1 MTQSVQSKP
10 PAFDRQVNEIN
21 DFTDRSLGKLLVN
34 TNSNITNLM
43 AKMIRCVLNYPS
55 LVNDPETSMVIK
67 ERVNSLPKSWDV
79 LKGLIHS
86 AQDDPDNVT
95 SEDLI
100 KPYEKDNTVFL
111 RLKDLSVMDIRLS
124 ENEAWD
130 TFSKGLT
137 KAQKQQEKRSIK
149 ADIPLAETPEDQKKV
164 MERITRDKISSDNNK
179 KS

>member
-1 MTQSVQSKP
+1 SKR
-10 PAFDRQVNEIN
+10 PAFDRRVNEIN
-21 DFTDRSLGKLLVN
+21 DFNDRSLDKLLVN

-95 SEDLI
+95 SEDMI
-100 KPYEKDNTVFL
+100 KPYEKDIKVFL
-111 RLKDLSVMDIRLS
+111 RLKELNVMDIRLS

-137 KAQKQQEKRSIK
+137 KA
-149 ADIPLAETPEDQKKV
+149 EDQQRKKLRRANIV
-164 MERITRDKISSDNNK
+164 LAKTHADQKEIVDDFSREMSSGNNK